1 MRAATFCLAAI
12 AAGGVVGTSG
22 VFAGDSPAAAL
33 VGKDAPPIDTKDFLQ
48 SDGRTQISD
57 FKGEVL
63 FIECFA
69 TW

>member
-1 MRAATFCLAAI
+1 MRAIMLSLLA
-12 AAGGVVGTSG
+12 VGALSIG
-22 VFAGDSPAAAL
+22 SAFAEDEKSL
-33 VGKDAPPIDTKDFLQ
+33 VGQDAPAIDTKEFLQ
-48 SDGRTQISD
+48 SDGRTQVAD

>member
-1 MRAATFCLAAI
+1 MRILGI
-12 AAGGVVGTSG
+12 AAAVLAGAVSV
-22 VFAGDSPAAAL
+22 VFAGGDPSIL
-33 VGKDAPPIDTKDFLQ
+33 GKDAPAISTSEFLQ
-48 SDGRTQISD
+48 SDGRTQVAD

>member
-1 MRAATFCLAAI
+1 MRALVLTLALGAAAI
-12 AAGGVVGTSG
+12 AAMTN
-22 VFAGDSPAAAL
+22 VFAADKSILGQ
-33 VGKDAPPIDTKDFLQ
+33 DAPAISTKEFRN
-48 SDGRTQISD
+48 SDGRTSVAD

>member
-1 MRAATFCLAAI
+1 MRVAALSLIAVAAVV
-12 AAGGVVGTSG
+12 AG
-22 VFAGDSPAAAL
+22 AAAL
-33 VGKDAPPIDTKDFLQ
+33 FAADDPKIAGQDAPAITTTEFLN
-48 SDGRTQISD
+48 SDGRTNVAD

>member
-1 MRAATFCLAAI
+1 MRALTLAVALGLVAATAT
-12 AAGGVVGTSG
+12 VR
-22 VFAGDSPAAAL
+22 VFAADPPSL
-33 VGKDAPPIDTKDFLQ
+33 VGQDAPAIDTKEFLN
-48 SDGRTQISD
+48 SDGRTSVAD

>member
-1 MRAATFCLAAI
+1 MRAITLALVGAFA
-12 AAGGVVGTSG
+12 AAGSVV
-22 VFAGDSPAAAL
+22 VFAGDDPSIL
-33 VGKDAPPIDTKDFLQ
+33 GKDAPPIDTKSFLQ
-48 SDGRTQISD
+48 SDGRTAVAD